1 MGAKAHLLR
10 RPRRMLVVI
19 VEPGLA
25 DADHLVP
32 AGQLDEAVGR
42 LLALLAGLVRVH
54 ADGAV
59 DARKAPADRL
69 DAVELAELGAD
80 GDQRADAGRQRALD
94 HRQDRKSTR
103 SELQSLMR
111 TSYA

>member
-42 LLALLAGLVRVH
+42 LLALIAGLVRVL

-59 DARKAPADRL
+59 DVRKAPADRL

-80 GDQRADAGRQRALD
+80 GDRKGVVSGNRVSVRVDLGGGRVI
-94 HRQDRKSTR
+94 KK
-103 SELQSLMR
+103 
-111 TSYA
+111 